1 MSTATQSKPNSKL
14 PGFFSLILM
23 IILSIL
29 AAKLMWLIITPKQVI
44 TSQVPSTGNSTI
56 ISKEKINYGK
66 LIANQHLFGEVV
78 VKKAPVVKAPVKKQA
93 PKVAPT
99 KLNLKLHGI
108 VSYKNDSKKGYAL
121 ISSSGKTQ
129 KVYGKGDELQK
140 GVTVVDIFSDKVVLD
155 NHGRTEDL
163 ILPVKKTKPSSPK
176 KNRQIP
182 STYPS
187 SFRKQPTKKTSDLD
201 LGAFRR
207 EVQSSPQKLLDIA
220 SPSPAI
226 VNGNFIGFRLQPGRK
241 RKLFRQLGFRS
252 NDIITEVNGI
262 ILDDSSKGPM
272 VLGELAQASELSIK
286 LKRGSQEIFIQHS
299 F

>member
-1 MSTATQSKPNSKL
+1 MSTATHKKSKL
-14 PGFFSLILM
+14 PEFFSLILIVVLG
-23 IILSIL
+23 IIG
-29 AAKLMWLIITPKQVI
+29 AKLMWLVITPKPLTTNQA
-44 TSQVPSTGNSTI
+44 PSMSNSTI

-66 LIANQHLFGEVV
+66 LIANHHLFGEVV
-78 VKKAPVVKAPVKKQA
+78 VKKAAIVKTPTKTEE

-108 VSYKNDSKKGYAL
+108 VSYKSNSKKGYAL
-121 ISSSGKTQ
+121 ISSSGKPQ

-140 GVTVVDIFSDKVVLD
+140 GVTVRDIFPDKVVLD
-155 NHGRTEDL
+155 NHGKTEDL
-163 ILPVKKTKPSSPK
+163 ILPVKNTKSSSSK
-176 KNRQIP
+176 KRGEIP
-182 STYPS
+182 PAYPAS
-187 SFRKQPTKKTSDLD
+187 LGIQTAKKATDLD
-201 LGAFRR
+201 LGVFRQ
-207 EVQSSPQKLLDIA
+207 EVQKNPQKLLDIA

-226 VNGNFIGFRLQPGRK
+226 VNGKFMGFRLQPGRK
-241 RKLFRQLGFRS
+241 SKLFRQLGFRP

-272 VLGELAQASELSIK
+272 VLGELAQASELSIT